1 MPQTPKSSSIRKNA
15 KQGERIRFG
24 AFGFSSVPLPSA
36 ALARWAVGTGPCF
49 APGLGPALAVLSKQW
64 LSQYCLV
71 ALAVA
76 KGVALE

>member
-1 MPQTPKSSSIRKNA
+1 MIGAQHCQATPRTLF
-15 KQGERIRFG
+15 RFG